1 MSRRRSSA
9 DARPADGGVPS
20 PGRARDDRESAAP
33 LRVLFA
39 TAEAAPVIKTGG
51 LGDVGGALPL
61 ALHRMGVDVRVLL
74 PGYPVV
80 LDALGVR
87 ARHAH
92 VLTALSHAGPT
103 RIVAATLPN
112 GVPALVADH
121 PWLFER
127 PGGPYQDPAGTD
139 WPDNAERFG
148 LFAKVAALLASDA
161 AGLAWLPDVVHCNDW
176 HMGLVPLY
184 LRMAGQ
190 PRASVITVHNL
201 AYQGIFPR
209 GWMDTLG
216 LPPALF
222 TPEGIEFYG
231 ELSFLKAGLVYSD
244 AITAV
249 SPTYAREIQSAPLG
263 FGLEGVLHARRD
275 ALFGILNG
283 IDTDEWNPAHDARID
298 ARYDAANLAAK
309 TANRRA
315 LRARLGLADAEGIPL
330 FGVVSRLVEQKG
342 IDLVADVA
350 PRLLDLPAQLAVLGT
365 GDAALERRFAALAD
379 AAPGRIAVRI
389 GFDETLAHLVEAGAD
404 AFLMPSRFEPC
415 GMNQMYSQRYGTP
428 PIVRRTGGLA
438 DTVVDCTPATL
449 ADGTASGFVFDE
461 ARPGA
466 LLAAIERAVAAFADP
481 ATWQALQR
489 NGMARDFGWGRAAA
503 RYAELYAQ
511 VIAARSG

>member
-1 MSRRRSSA
+1 MSRRRPAAEARSA
-9 DARPADGGVPS
+9 AGGVPS
-20 PGRARDDRESAAP
+20 PGRVRDDDGPAAP

-39 TAEAAPVIKTGG
+39 TAEAAPLVKTGG
-51 LGDVGGALPL
+51 LGDVSGALPL
-61 ALHRMGVDVRVLL
+61 ALHRIGVDVRVLL

-80 LDALGVR
+80 LDALRVR

-92 VLTALSHAGPT
+92 VLTALPHAGPT

-127 PGGPYQDPAGTD
+127 PGGPYQDPAGAD
-139 WPDNAERFG
+139 WTDNAERFG
-148 LFAKVAALLASDA
+148 LFSKVAALLAGDA
-161 AGLAWLPDVVHCNDW
+161 AAPGWRPDVVHCNDW
-176 HMGLVPLY
+176 HTGLAPLY
-184 LRMAGQ
+184 LRMAEQ
-190 PRASVITVHNL
+190 TCASVITLHNL

-209 GWMDTLG
+209 GWIDTLQ

-231 ELSFLKAGLVYSD
+231 AFSFLKAALVYAD
-244 AITAV
+244 AINAV

-263 FGLEGVLHARRD
+263 FGLEGVLHSRRD

-283 IDTDEWNPAHDARID
+283 IDTDEWDPAHDLRID
-298 ARYDAANLAAK
+298 ARYDSANLAAK
-309 TANRRA
+309 ATNRRA
-315 LRARLGLADAEGIPL
+315 LRARLGLADAQGIPL
-330 FGVVSRLVEQKG
+330 LGVVSRLVEQKG

-350 PRLLDLPAQLAVLGT
+350 PGLLALPAQLVVLGT
-365 GDAALERRFAALAD
+365 GDATLERRFAALAE

-428 PIVRRTGGLA
+428 PVVRRTGGLA
-438 DTVVDCTPATL
+438 DTVVDCTAATL

-461 ARPGA
+461 ASPGA
-466 LLAAIERAVAAFADP
+466 LLAAIERAVAAFRDP
-481 ATWQALQR
+481 VTWQALQR
-489 NGMARDFGWGRAAA
+489 NGMARDFGWARAAA
-503 RYAELYAQ
+503 RYADLYAQ
-511 VIAARSG
+511 AIAVRS